1 MRRMRLF
8 RFLAVVSAL
17 ALLVTACGG
26 GDGSNAE
33 GDKTEIRIGAQL
45 SSPAERKILEDQIE
59 VFQKQ
64 NPDIKVSIQAITDD
78 YLKEMQTLIG
88 AKREPDVFYLD
99 SMPAPDLINL
109 DVLEP
114 LDAYIEKSDVDPSDF
129 EDALIE
135 AYTKDG
141 SIYGLPKDYNTLAL
155 FYNKKLFEEEGL
167 EPPTTWEELRD
178 VAKKLTKDGRKGFAI
193 NPELA
198 RYQPFVY
205 QNGGAVLDE
214 NGKATLDRKE
224 NVEALEFFTSLF
236 LEDKSTGM
244 PNDLGVEWAGDAFA
258 EEKVAM
264 VYEGGWMIPFLKEKA
279 PDLEYGITELPAK
292 EEGMENSNMAFT
304 VAYVMSK
311 NSKNKEAA
319 FKLIEFLTSEEG
331 QQYVVDSGLALPSRK
346 SMGEKFIEQYPE
358 REAFVKGAAYAQPFQ
373 YGDYGNQFA
382 DEASKAAESVVLK
395 QEKSVENALK
405 KAQEKLED

>member
-1 MRRMRLF
+1 MRRTRLVYL
-8 RFLAVVSAL
+8 LAVVSIL
-17 ALLVTACGG
+17 SLLMSACGG
-26 GDGSNAE
+26 GSGADGGS
-33 GDKTEIRIGAQL
+33 DEIRIGAQL
-45 SSPAERKILEDQIE
+45 SSPAERKILEEQIQAFE
-59 VFQKQ
+59 EK
-64 NPDIKVSIQAITDD
+64 NPGIQVRIQAITDD

-99 SMPAPDLINL
+99 SMPAPDLVNL

-114 LDAYIEKSDVDPSDF
+114 LDEYIQASGLDPSDF

-135 AYTKDG
+135 AYTKND

-155 FYNKKLFEEEGL
+155 FYNKQMFEKEGL

-178 VAKKLTKDGRKGFAI
+178 AAKKLTKDGRKGFAI

-214 NGKATLDRKE
+214 DGKATLDRKE
-224 NVEALEFFTSLF
+224 NVEALTFFTSLF
-236 LEDKSTGM
+236 LEDQSTGV

-258 EEKVAM
+258 EEKAAM

-279 PDLEYGITELPAK
+279 PDLEYGIVELPVK
-292 EEGMENSNMAFT
+292 EEGMENSNLAFT

-319 FKLIEFLTSEEG
+319 FQLIEFLTSDEG
-331 QQYVVDSGLALPSRK
+331 QTYVVDSGLALPSRK
-346 SMGEKFIEQYPE
+346 SMGEKFIEEYPE
-358 REAFVKGAAYAQPFQ
+358 REAFVKGAAYAEPFQ
-373 YGDYGNQFA
+373 YGDYGNKFA

-405 KAQEKLED
+405 KAQERVE

>member
-1 MRRMRLF
+1 MKRTRLY
-8 RFLAVVSAL
+8 RVLTVVSVL
-17 ALLVTACGG
+17 VLLVTACGG
-26 GDGSNAE
+26 GSGAD
-33 GDKTEIRIGAQL
+33 GDKGEIRIGAQL
-45 SSPAERKILEDQIE
+45 SSPAEHKILEKQIKAFE
-59 VFQKQ
+59 EK
-64 NPDIKVSIQAITDD
+64 NPDIQVSIQAITDD

-88 AKREPDVFYLD
+88 AKQEPDVFYLD

-109 DVLEP
+109 GVLEP
-114 LDAYIEKSDVDPSDF
+114 LDKYIQASDLDTSEF
-129 EDALIE
+129 EEALIE
-135 AYTKDG
+135 AYTKDS

-155 FYNKKLFEEEGL
+155 FYNKKMFKEEGL
-167 EPPTTWEELRD
+167 EPPTTWDELRD
-178 VAKKLTKDGRKGFAI
+178 AAKKLTKGGRKGLAI

-214 NGKATLDRKE
+214 DGKATLDRKE
-224 NVEALEFFTSLF
+224 NVEALDFFTSLF
-236 LEDKSTGM
+236 LEDQSTGV

-258 EEKVAM
+258 EEKAAM

-279 PDLEYGITELPAK
+279 PDLEYGIVELPAK
-292 EEGMENSNMAFT
+292 EKGMKSSNLAFT

-319 FKLIEFLTSEEG
+319 FKLIEFLTSKEG
-331 QQYVVDSGLALPSRK
+331 QTYVVESGLALPSRK
-346 SMGEKFIEQYPE
+346 SMGEKFIRKYPE
-358 REAFVKGAAYAQPFQ
+358 REAFVKGAAYAEPFQ
-373 YGDYGNQFA
+373 YGDYGNKFA

-405 KAQEKLED
+405 KAQERVE